1 MHIFIVLSFGGYI
14 STIPSHP
21 HHAQVDSQGW
31 ILRGDPAAPRARRRG
46 ERQRKAMGAV
56 AQHRSRKGHKDHKVK
71 RTSLVGGL
79 EHFFKYFVCLQML
92 GIIIPIDFHIFQRG
106 GNRNHQP
113 DQRNCDV
120 SKITLQL
127 DFDLAWLRLWCWVAM
142 GQMRVPP
149 QKFWTWRLGER
160 GKE

>member
-1 MHIFIVLSFGGYI
+1 MKKMKKYDSSLSCTSISTVCIYIYISLSLYIYIYISLSLYIYIYMHIFIVLSFGGYI

-106 GNRNHQP
+106 
-113 DQRNCDV
+113 
-120 SKITLQL
+120 
-127 DFDLAWLRLWCWVAM
+127 
-142 GQMRVPP
+142 
-149 QKFWTWRLGER
+149 
-160 GKE
+160 